1 MSGITSPRGSG
12 SPSPSP
18 AGGYLEPFGSATS
31 VPDDQLFYSGGA
43 FTVRGYDEN
52 RLYYDSA
59 GNGLGGRVSLMGS
72 VEARIDLGRNF
83 ELDLF
88 FDGGHLGQLREETDL
103 PSFRS
108 SAGLGLRYITPV
120 GPIGILYGFKLDPR
134 DGESMGRFHFAVGYT
149 F

>member
-59 GNGLGGRVSLMGS
+59 GNGLGDGS
-72 VEARIDLGRNF
+72 PSWEASRPG
-83 ELDLF
+83 
-88 FDGGHLGQLREETDL
+88 
-103 PSFRS
+103 
-108 SAGLGLRYITPV
+108 
-120 GPIGILYGFKLDPR
+120 
-134 DGESMGRFHFAVGYT
+134 
-149 F
+149 

>member
-1 MSGITSPRGSG
+1 
-12 SPSPSP
+12 
-18 AGGYLEPFGSATS
+18 
-31 VPDDQLFYSGGA
+31 
-43 FTVRGYDEN
+43 
-52 RLYYDSA
+52 
-59 GNGLGGRVSLMGS
+59 MGS

-134 DGESMGRFHFAVGYT
+134 DGKAWEGFTSPSVTPFERSGRLERFPAKRVRNSV
-149 F
+149 